1 MRQAASQPFL
11 SVGVPRAPISDAQR
25 RMLHRRL
32 SDLHATAKRKGYT
45 LSSWEHANEKIAGE
59 LYFEVGAWGYW
70 SSLRRY
76 RLSVQDRA
84 RVSFA
89 ILAAGLT
96 HIGYEFHTCFDFGER
111 DFDAFY
117 EMGDADQVIDALAD
131 LVRLSGHAVAAQGMR
146 QLGWSIED
154 RQQSLFTESA
164 AS

>member
-1 MRQAASQPFL
+1 MRQLASQSLP

-32 SDLHATAKRKGYT
+32 NDLHATAKRKGCT

-70 SSLRRY
+70 SSLRRS

-89 ILAAGLT
+89 IFAAGLT
-96 HIGYEFHTCFDFGER
+96 HIGYEFYTSFDFGER

-117 EMGDADQVIDALAD
+117 EMGDSKEVIDALAD

-146 QLGWSIED
+146 QLGWSTED
-154 RQQSLFTESA
+154 RQHSLFAEPA
-164 AS
+164 AA